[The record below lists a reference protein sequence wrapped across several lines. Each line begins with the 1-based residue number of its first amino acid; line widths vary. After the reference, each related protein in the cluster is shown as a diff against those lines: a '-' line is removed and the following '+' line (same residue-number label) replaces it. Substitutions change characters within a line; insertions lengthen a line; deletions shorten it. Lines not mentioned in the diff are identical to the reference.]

1 LLDLDAGTSA
11 TATFRVTP
19 AQLGYYDRT
28 MTYRVDPGDADVT
41 VGPDVS
47 RGQVARITVTS

>member
-1 LLDLDAGTSA
+1 VAR
-11 TATFRVTP
+11 FPVTP

-28 MTYRVDPGDADVT
+28 MTYRIDPGDAEVM

-47 RGQVARITVTS
+47 HGQVARIAVTT